1 MSGELRLTSLDRVL
15 WPAVGFTK
23 RQLVDYYSEV
33 ADVLLPHLAGRPLTL
48 GRFPRGIDGP
58 GFAQTQCRG
67 RPTWM
72 ATRRLTLRSGE
83 VREFCLVQDLPSLLW
98 VANQG
103 TIELHPYLGAGPEGE
118 DAVLALFDLD
128 PRPGAGP
135 LDVALVALRLRSV
148 LEDAG
153 LASFPKSSG
162 GLGMH
167 VYAPLKVCHR
177 YEAVRAFCAG
187 IAARLPADAV
197 RVDCAQNHP
206 RRSTIAPYSLR
217 ATDVPTVSAPLAWEE
232 VAEAVTL
239 ERPELLVITAE
250 QMPARVADRGD
261 LFRPVLDLA
270 QRLPS

>member
-1 MSGELRLTSLDRVL
+1 MSVEVRLTNLDRVL

-23 RQLVDYYSEV
+23 RQLVDYYAEV
-33 ADVLLPHLAGRPLTL
+33 SDELLPHLAGRPLTL
-48 GRFPRGIDGP
+48 GRFPRGVDGP
-58 GFAQTQCRG
+58 GFAQTECRG
-67 RPTWM
+67 RPAWM
-72 ATRRLTLRSGE
+72 ASKRLRLRSGE
-83 VREFCLVQDLPSLLW
+83 VRDFCLVQDLPSLLW

-103 TIELHPYLGAGPEGE
+103 TIELHPYLGAGPEGD

-135 LDVALVALRLRSV
+135 LDVARVALRLRSL
-148 LEDAG
+148 LEDIG

-167 VYAPLKVCHR
+167 VYVPLNVPHR
-177 YEAVRAFCAG
+177 YEAVRAFCEG
-187 IAARLPADAV
+187 IAARLRADAV

-206 RRSTIAPYSLR
+206 RRSTISPYSLR
-217 ATDVPTVSAPLAWEE
+217 AADVPTVSAPLAWEE
-232 VAEAVTL
+232 IAGAVAV
-239 ERPELLVITAE
+239 ERPELLVVTAG
-250 QMPARVADRGD
+250 QMPARVAGRGD